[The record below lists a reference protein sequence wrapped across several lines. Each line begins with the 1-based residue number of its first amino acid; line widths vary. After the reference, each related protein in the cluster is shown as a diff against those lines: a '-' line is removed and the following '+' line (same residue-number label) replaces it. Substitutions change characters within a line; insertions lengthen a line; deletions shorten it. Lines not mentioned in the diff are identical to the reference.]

1 MIKTQLKRISMM
13 FEQWLGPV
21 PRTEPELQQFAA
33 RLFLFCG
40 LVFALFHAGLGWDQ
54 WNTPWRIPALGNAL
68 VGIFNAVLIGAL
80 FRFERTTLGQHI
92 ERWRFVAS
100 ATLLLWLFNFSWL
113 LVLNLEW
120 SFGIVMVIC
129 LNIVNLSVTLAVLDV
144 LRRLAR
150 WVPEIS
156 QE

>member
-1 MIKTQLKRISMM
+1 MIKTPLKRISMM

-40 LVFALFHAGLGWDQ
+40 LGYALFHVGFGWDQ
-54 WNTPWRIPALGNAL
+54 WNTPWRIPALGNAM

-80 FRFERTTLGQHI
+80 FRFELTTLRQHI

-100 ATLLLWLFNFSWL
+100 ATLLLWLFNFAWL
-113 LVLNLEW
+113 LVLNVDW
-120 SFGIVMVIC
+120 SFGTVMVIYY
-129 LNIVNLSVTLAVLDV
+129 NIVNLSATLAVLDS

-150 WVPEIS
+150 WVPETR